1 MNLTVEHGAFS
12 YKKGGEILRD
22 VNFSLDSGEILA
34 ILGPNGAGKT
44 TLLRC
49 VMGFLKWTGGRSLL
63 DGENVSAMPPRA
75 LWRKIA
81 YVPQARGRA
90 SSALVENMIL
100 LGRSNRIGAL
110 SQPGAKDYAAVDA
123 VLERLSIT
131 HLRGRRCDEISGGEL
146 QMALI
151 ARALAAEPGCVIFD
165 EPESNLDFRNQ
176 LIVLETM
183 ERLRD
188 EGVACLFNTH
198 YPDHAL
204 RCADKALLLGKTGA
218 PVYGSAFQVITEAAI
233 GAAFGVESVIARV
246 QTPGHDYHSITPVAV
261 RDERGREGSAPA
273 AAPEENRLATVS
285 IIVADGGDVERV
297 NRALH
302 DCGNSIIGRC
312 GLPYPD
318 RHVRMITVALDA
330 PQSEI
335 ERLTMRLNHL
345 RGVSI
350 KTTYA

>member
-12 YKKGGEILRD
+12 YKKGGREILHD
-22 VNFSLDSGEILA
+22 VNFSLGSGEILA

-63 DGENVSAMPPRA
+63 DGEDIAAMPPRA
-75 LWRKIA
+75 LWRKLA

-90 SSALVENMIL
+90 SGALVENMVL

-123 VLERLSIT
+123 VLERLFIA
-131 HLRGRRCDEISGGEL
+131 HLRGKRCDEISGGEL

-151 ARALAAEPGCVIFD
+151 ARALVAEPVCVIFD

-204 RCADKALLLGKTGA
+204 RCADKALLLSKTGA
-218 PVYGSAFQVITEAAI
+218 PVYGGAFQVITEQAI

-246 QTPGHDYHSITPVAV
+246 QTPGHDYPFITPVAV
-261 RDERGREGSAPA
+261 RAGESAPIQP
-273 AAPEENRLATVS
+273 APEGNRLATVS
-285 IIVADGGDVERV
+285 IIVGDEGDVERV

-302 DCGNSIIGRC
+302 DCGGSIIGRC

-318 RHVRMITVALDA
+318 RHVRVITVVLDA

-335 ERLTMRLNHL
+335 ERLAMRINHL
-345 RGVSI
+345 HGVSI

>member
-12 YKKGGEILRD
+12 YKKGGREILHD
-22 VNFSLDSGEILA
+22 VNFSLGSGEILA

-63 DGENVSAMPPRA
+63 DGEDIAAMPPRA
-75 LWRKIA
+75 LWRKLA

-90 SSALVENMIL
+90 SGALVENMVL

-123 VLERLSIT
+123 VLERLSIA
-131 HLRGRRCDEISGGEL
+131 HLRGKRCDEISGGEL

-151 ARALAAEPGCVIFD
+151 ARALVADPVCVIFD

-204 RCADKALLLGKTGA
+204 RCADKALLLSKTGA
-218 PVYGSAFQVITEAAI
+218 PVYGGAFQVITEEAI

-261 RDERGREGSAPA
+261 RAGESAPA
-273 AAPEENRLATVS
+273 QPAPEGNRLATVS
-285 IIVADGGDVERV
+285 IIVGDGGDVERV
-297 NRALH
+297 NRALL
-302 DCGNSIIGRC
+302 DCGGSIIGRC

-318 RHVRMITVALDA
+318 RHVRVITVVLDA

-335 ERLTMRLNHL
+335 ERLAMRINHL
-345 RGVSI
+345 HGVSI

>member
-12 YKKGGEILRD
+12 YKKGGREILHD
-22 VNFSLDSGEILA
+22 VNFSLGSGEILA

-63 DGENVSAMPPRA
+63 DGEDIAAMPPRA
-75 LWRKIA
+75 LWRKLA

-90 SSALVENMIL
+90 SGALVENMVL

-123 VLERLSIT
+123 VLERLSIA
-131 HLRGRRCDEISGGEL
+131 HLRGKRCDEISGGEL

-151 ARALAAEPGCVIFD
+151 ARALVADPVCVIFD

-204 RCADKALLLGKTGA
+204 RCADKALLLSKTGA
-218 PVYGSAFQVITEAAI
+218 PVYGGAFQVITEEAI
-233 GAAFGVESVIARV
+233 GAAFGVESVIACV

-261 RDERGREGSAPA
+261 RAGESAPA
-273 AAPEENRLATVS
+273 QPAPEGNRLATVS
-285 IIVADGGDVERV
+285 IIVGDGGDGERV

-302 DCGNSIIGRC
+302 DCGGSIIGRC

-318 RHVRMITVALDA
+318 RHVRVITVVLDA

-335 ERLTMRLNHL
+335 ERLAMRINHL
-345 RGVSI
+345 HGVSI